1 MCIVQHRLVNCLHD
15 GKERLAIVQHKVAQ
29 YLQQGVAKK
38 PAGFGDPS
46 KVSTQTCQVCLQDPK
61 TYNQKSSLAAAPVM
75 FEDIKEYSCSPMH
88 MWMRVFEATWN
99 AAVDSQVSQVECTR
113 PGQPCTL
120 HPTLVVIQKT
130 RGIEAPRAS
139 ACDAKEIKKREFQKK
154 FLEKLGVRAFF
165 PEPQKGVILT
175 LERGWLLS

>member
-1 MCIVQHRLVNCLHD
+1 
-15 GKERLAIVQHKVAQ
+15 
-29 YLQQGVAKK
+29 
-38 PAGFGDPS
+38 
-46 KVSTQTCQVCLQDPK
+46 
-61 TYNQKSSLAAAPVM
+61 
-75 FEDIKEYSCSPMH
+75 MH

-130 RGIEAPRAS
+130 RGVKTPRAS

-165 PEPQKGVILT
+165 PEPQKGGNSNTGNVARRVFRNSALSAEIFQIP
-175 LERGWLLS
+175 ESLLISLRELLIAISSSSIQEIVKYKEEAR

>member
-15 GKERLAIVQHKVAQ
+15 GKERLAIFQHKVAQ

-88 MWMRVFEATWN
+88 MWMVFLRPPGMQQLIVRLAKLN
-99 AAVDSQVSQVECTR
+99 AQGLDNLALCI
-113 PGQPCTL
+113 PP
-120 HPTLVVIQKT
+120 
-130 RGIEAPRAS
+130 
-139 ACDAKEIKKREFQKK
+139 
-154 FLEKLGVRAFF
+154 
-165 PEPQKGVILT
+165 
-175 LERGWLLS
+175 LL